1 MIEYS
6 RIKDKFHVYKDQIIE
21 ITKKK
26 IYAYDRYGIE
36 FSALMIYSHDPIE
49 IDVCKIN
56 PRQSDH
62 LFSLE
67 ENLYVV
73 IYDVIKPEN
82 AIKAAQNILHA
93 YHQHNV
99 KQELFVVIAQAEEDS
114 TAYELV
120 NCLFTMLEYAVKE
133 NHPNTVIDANQL
145 SNQK

>member
-6 RIKDKFHVYKDQIIE
+6 RIKENFQVYKDRIIE

-36 FSALMIYSHDPIE
+36 FSALMIYSDEPIE

-56 PRQSDH
+56 TRQSDH
-62 LFSLE
+62 IFALE

-93 YHQHNV
+93 YHQNNV
-99 KQELFVVIAQAEEDS
+99 KQDLFVVIAQAEEDS

-133 NHPNTVIDANQL
+133 NHPNTVIDAQQMN
-145 SNQK
+145 NHK